1 MTNRTY
7 EEQDFLK
14 KIEKLKKDR
23 QSRKKSK
30 SNNNTKQ
37 KHERKNIPK
46 SIKAQIWQIYN
57 QNSKIGKCYVC
68 DRPIT
73 DDNFD
78 VGHNTAVAN
87 EGDNSIENLRPICR
101 PCNSSMGTMKIEEF
115 KRKWYGTKTK
125 SKSKEIRAGNAKT
138 LIQNEMPISKRELLN
153 KLSREKLIKIAEKL
167 DVCSEIERFLYEKE
181 GYVDILSRSR
191 KVTVEKIKEILGK

>member
-1 MTNRTY
+1 MTKSAY
-7 EEQDFLK
+7 EVQDFLK
-14 KIEKLKKDR
+14 QIEKLKKNR
-23 QSRKKSK
+23 QSTKKSN
-30 SNNNTKQ
+30 NNNTKQ
-37 KHERKNIPK
+37 KHERKAVPK

-78 VGHNTAVAN
+78 VGHNIAVAN
-87 EGDNSIENLRPICR
+87 EGNNNIENLRPICR
-101 PCNSSMGTMKIEEF
+101 PCNSSMRTESIEEF

-125 SKSKEIRAGNAKT
+125 LKSNEIRAGNAKT
-138 LIQNEMPISKRELLN
+138 LIQNEKPISKRELLN

-167 DVCSEIERFLYEKE
+167 DVCSEFERFVYEKE
-181 GYVDILSRSR
+181 GYVNILSSSR
-191 KVTVEKIKEILGK
+191 KVTVEKIKKILGS